1 MGKWEFQALNA
12 DKSVNNNENLDRCF
26 SCHKGQAQQDFVYTL
41 GRMKTAN

>member
-26 SCHKGQAQQDFVYTL
+26 SCHKGQAQQDFVYML